1 MWRSAVNM
9 MMVAFLWQGAGIC
22 LAQTSPAT
30 VPAEQI
36 ELATLEGQLK
46 DSSRSPKTRTETAGL
61 LLVQSGPRATEILL
75 ASLAAKDDPALQIA
89 VAGAIAAGPAERKEF
104 IEPLW
109 AMLRSGEPLVRG
121 PAAHAL
127 ARYRGFGVT
136 EKLIALARDRSA
148 DAAVRADVVV
158 ALSATPDKRTVEAMV
173 GLLDDPAT
181 AVRSAAA
188 ESLVKL
194 TNIRAFGD
202 DAEQWK
208 QWWRANK
215 DKDRSAW
222 VADLADS
229 LARAKAALE
238 ADNARLR
245 DRLTAAMSDLYEAT
259 PPAQREA
266 LLMGFLKDPMPDAR
280 LAGLRLVDRRIASND
295 PISPEVRSQVRALLA
310 DSEGRVRQEAAI
322 QVATLADSQALQA
335 LLDRLT
341 MEDSPA
347 VREALLKAVG
357 QLRQGEALPAV
368 LAEIGSRYEN
378 VSAAAAA
385 ALVRIAS
392 KVPLDETQRREA
404 AEAILLRYDAADPSA
419 AEDTPLREALLSA
432 MGAVGEEPFMPVL
445 QEATKDPSA
454 KVRLAAVASLAQVGK
469 AAAAPTLVAMTSD
482 SDRGVRQAAIA
493 ALSTVGGKEQLPVI
507 LRLTQPAVEEDA
519 VVRQQA
525 WDATLSVLTSADEDM
540 VFSVA
545 ESLAARGDALAD
557 RIKIL
562 QMLTDRLRVP
572 SRSAAAAGPFKAG
585 SDERLGL
592 VQRRLGAALMQ
603 AHRPAEAAV
612 QLGQAY
618 QAYAAQRNAEAP
630 AVWEQWV
637 DALLAADDPACIAA
651 MAGQSDEE
659 AFAAAFRKLLGRLS
673 ELRSAEK
680 YPAVVTLA
688 TEALERLS
696 NRRSVT
702 EAQRKALQ
710 RMAEEALARQS
721 ALDEQKVSALVL
733 ALGGDDESAR
743 KAATELQTMSTQAV
757 PPLLAELR
765 KAVTSAS
772 ANPKVEKAIVEIL
785 SQISPKFSN
794 YDASASTKV
803 KIELITAWSKLQVSS
818 APAH

>member
-1 MWRSAVNM
+1 MIV
-9 MMVAFLWQGAGIC
+9 VALLCQGTGVC

-30 VPAEQI
+30 VPAEQV
-36 ELATLEGQLK
+36 ELTTLEGQLK
-46 DSSRSPKTRTETAGL
+46 DSSRSPKTRLEAAGM
-61 LLVQSGPRATEILL
+61 LLVQSSPRATEILL
-75 ASLAAKDDPALQIA
+75 ASLAAQDDPALQIA
-89 VAGAIAAGPAERKEF
+89 VAGAIAAGPTERKEF

-121 PAAHAL
+121 PAARAL
-127 ARYRGFGVT
+127 ARYRGFGVA
-136 EKLIALARDRSA
+136 EKLIALAKDKSA

-158 ALSATPDKRTVEAMV
+158 ALSAAPDKRTVETMV

-245 DRLTAAMSDLYEAT
+245 DRLTLAMSDLYEAT
-259 PPAQREA
+259 PPPQREA
-266 LLMGFLKDPMPDAR
+266 LLMGFLKDALPDAR
-280 LAGLRLVDRRIASND
+280 LAGLRLVDRRIASNELV
-295 PISPEVRSQVRALLA
+295 SPEVRSQVRALLA
-310 DSEGRVRQEAAI
+310 DGEDRVRQEAAI
-322 QVATLADSQALQA
+322 QVATLADSEALKA
-335 LLDRLT
+335 LLDRLAV
-341 MEDSPA
+341 EDSPS

-392 KVPLDETQRREA
+392 KVPLDDTQRREA
-404 AEAILLRYDAADPSA
+404 AEAILLRYRTADPSA
-419 AEDTPLREALLSA
+419 AEETVLREALLSA

-469 AAAAPTLVAMTSD
+469 VAAAPTLVAMTAD

-493 ALSTVGGKEQLPVI
+493 ALGAVGGKEHLPII

-525 WDATLSVLTSADEDM
+525 WDATLSMLTGADEDT

-545 ESLAARGDALAD
+545 ESLTTRSDALAE

-562 QMLTDRLRVP
+562 QMLVDRLGSP
-572 SRSAAAAGPFKAG
+572 SRSIAADSPLEAHQ
-585 SDERLGL
+585 DDRLGL
-592 VQRRLGAALMQ
+592 AQRQLGAALMQ
-603 AHRPAEAAV
+603 ANRPAEAAV

-618 QAYAAQRNAEAP
+618 PVYVAGRNADAP
-630 AVWEQWV
+630 AVWQEWV
-637 DALLAADDPACIAA
+637 DAMLAADDPACVTALAA
-651 MAGQSDEE
+651 QSDEE

-673 ELRSAEK
+673 ELRSGEK
-680 YPAVVTLA
+680 YQTIITLA

-696 NRRSVT
+696 DRRSVT
-702 EAQRKALQ
+702 DTQRKALQ
-710 RMAEEALARQS
+710 RMADEATARQS
-721 ALDEQKVSALVL
+721 ALDEQKVAALVSAL
-733 ALGGDDESAR
+733 GSDDESAR
-743 KAATELQTMSTQAV
+743 KAATELQTMSTRAV
-757 PPLLAELR
+757 APLLAELR
-765 KAVTSAS
+765 KAVTGAS
-772 ANPKVEKAIVEIL
+772 ANPKIEKALVEVL
-785 SQISPKFSN
+785 RQISPKFSN
-794 YDASASTKV
+794 YDTSASIKA
-803 KIELITAWSKLQVSS
+803 KLELITAWSKLQVSS
-818 APAH
+818 APAS